1 MTDVHDFFDP
11 IILKALYD
19 SMYYVGAAA
28 LILVGLYMVLVK
40 ANLIKILLGITFMD
54 TGIHVLLIAIGYVKG
69 RTAPVFTQ
77 AMLDSSSESLIKVVD
92 PLPQAMVLTAIV
104 IGVGVIS
111 LGLSI
116 VVNVY
121 RHYGTLDARKI
132 KGLKW

>member
-1 MTDVHDFFDP
+1 MHDLFSP
-11 IILKALYD
+11 AILNALYY
-19 SMYYVGAAA
+19 SMYYFGAVA
-28 LILVGLYMVLVK
+28 LILIGLYIVLVK
-40 ANLIKILLGITFMD
+40 TNLIKILLGITLMD
-54 TGIHVLLIAIGYVKG
+54 TGIHVLLVAIGYVKG

-77 AMLDSSSESLIKVVD
+77 AMLDSSSECLPKVVD
-92 PLPQAMVLTAIV
+92 PLPQALVLTAIV

-121 RHYGTLDARKI
+121 KHYGTLNAEKI